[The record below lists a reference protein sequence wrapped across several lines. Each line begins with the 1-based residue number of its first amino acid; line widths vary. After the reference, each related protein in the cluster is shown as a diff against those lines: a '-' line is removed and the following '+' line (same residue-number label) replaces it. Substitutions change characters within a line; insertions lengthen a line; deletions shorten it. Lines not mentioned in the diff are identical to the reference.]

1 MGDHVRALIQRVT
14 KASVMVDQKT
24 VGSINSGLCV
34 FVGITHGDDEATA
47 EKLAAKLWNL
57 RIFEDEQQ
65 RMNLSVGEISGEILI
80 VSQFTLYGD
89 TSKGRRPS
97 FVQAAAPDIAEPL
110 IEKVCESLET
120 LGARVAT
127 GQFRAHMQVQIDND
141 GPITLSIDV

>member
-1 MGDHVRALIQRVT
+1 
-14 KASVMVDQKT
+14 MVDQKT
-24 VGSINSGLCV
+24 IGSINSGLCV
-34 FVGITHGDDEATA
+34 FVGITYGDDEAAA

-65 RMNLSVGEISGEILI
+65 RMNLSVDEIGGEILI

-97 FVQAAAPDIAEPL
+97 FVQAATPDIAEPL
-110 IEKVCESLET
+110 IEKVCESLEA